1 MAGRQGQRV
10 AVPAIKRSSMNVR
23 VRFAPSPTG
32 QVHIGNMRAAIF
44 NWLFA
49 RHTGGKFLLRIE
61 DTDRERSTP
70 EALQAII
77 TAMNWLGL
85 EPDEPALYQ
94 SARLSAH
101 LAAAEQLLKAGHAY
115 KDDKGA
121 TGQGVCVV
129 FKMPGTDV
137 TFHDEIKGDLRKA
150 AADMKDFVIVRS
162 NGTPVFHLANV
173 VDDITMG
180 ISHIIRGDDHIEN
193 TYRHVAM
200 FQALGAP
207 VPKYAHLPMIVN
219 AQGKPYSK
227 RDGTAFVG
235 EFREKGYLA
244 EALFN
249 YLALL
254 GWSPGDDREVVP
266 REEMVR
272 LFEINKVKS
281 APAQMDLEKLSW
293 INGEYIKA
301 MPAERLAEECR
312 RVLTE
317 HGLWDENLDAGYIA
331 AVFELMR
338 ARVKIFPDIAA
349 LGAFFFTEDY
359 PYNED
364 AVKKRLL
371 KGDVIVRL
379 VELNERFR
387 KLEIFDAVTSE
398 QALRKYGE
406 ESGTGA
412 GPLIH
417 AVRVAVS
424 GLAMGPS
431 LFEMLSVLGQKRV
444 VERIARTT
452 EKYSG
457 SK

>member
-1 MAGRQGQRV
+1 M
-10 AVPAIKRSSMNVR
+10 SVR
-23 VRFAPSPTG
+23 ARFAPSPTG
-32 QVHIGNMRAAIF
+32 QVHIGNIRAAIF

-49 RHTGGKFLLRIE
+49 RHAGGQFLLRIE

-77 TAMNWLGL
+77 TAMNWLGI
-85 EPDEPALYQ
+85 EPDEPPLYQ

-101 LAAAEQLLKAGHAY
+101 LAAAEQLLASGHAY
-115 KDDKGA
+115 KDNKAGPPPRASGRPESSDQDSIAKG
-121 TGQGVCVV
+121 TCIV
-129 FKMPGTDV
+129 FKMPGTDI
-137 TFHDEIKGDLRKA
+137 TFHDEIKGLLRKKA
-150 AADMKDFVIVRS
+150 DDMKDFVIVRS

-173 VDDITMG
+173 VDDIAMG
-180 ISHIIRGDDHIEN
+180 ITHIIRGDDHIEN
-193 TYRHVAM
+193 TYRHAAI
-200 FQALGAP
+200 FQALAAP

-227 RDGTAFVG
+227 RDGAAFVG

-254 GWSPGDDREVVP
+254 GWSPGDDREILS
-266 REEMVR
+266 RDEMIC
-272 LFEINKVKS
+272 LFEIAKVKS

-293 INGEYIKA
+293 MNGEYIKA
-301 MPAERLAEECR
+301 LPAERLAEECR
-312 RVLTE
+312 RVLAE
-317 HGLWDENLDAGYIA
+317 RGLWNAGLEAGYVA

-338 ARVKIFPDIAA
+338 GRIKIFPDIAA

-371 KGDVIVRL
+371 KGDLIARVL
-379 VELNERFR
+379 ELNERFK
-387 KLEIFDAVTSE
+387 KLEKFNAATSE
-398 QALRKYGE
+398 QALREYGDK
-406 ESGTGA
+406 SGVGA

-424 GLAMGPS
+424 GLAMGPG
-431 LFEMLSVLGQKRV
+431 LFDMLNVLGQERV
-444 VERIARTT
+444 VARIPRTA

-457 SK
+457 KMN